1 MLRVVIPSDGKGGKK
16 PVVFFQTVRI
26 GLVLPVSGKHPFPF
40 LLLGAHWNCTLFW
53 ATDTCDGICYVLKQ
67 PHPIVLHV
75 LHPGHLG
82 TDEFIPSRRDTLV
95 SNSFIRPVM
104 QIKLSFPVLSP
115 LKLMC
120 ASPFGLCNSGFV
132 DSLKLFRNSVY
143 FSIPIY
149 QVSFLVIKLR
159 EHLLKF

>member
-1 MLRVVIPSDGKGGKK
+1 MERGGKNLLCSSKPWGLDWSFLSQENIPSLKLRFEFG
-16 PVVFFQTVRI
+16 
-26 GLVLPVSGKHPFPF
+26 

-115 LKLMC
+115 LELMC